1 MRRSWFLAIALFGWA
16 TARAQEDEP
25 VAVEDELV
33 GPIPEEVEAFKA
45 TQARFAERMAELEED
60 TRTFVDLR
68 EAEERARLSA
78 GYDDLLS
85 SLVDLETSH
94 RELAID
100 EMESFLARY
109 PDARYS
115 SHVRFRLA
123 DFYFEEAK
131 EAWLEAAKEY
141 AKLEEELGF
150 ERMDELPPEPT
161 IDLQKSIDLYL
172 RIIADNRDLP
182 RESQYGPLDA
192 VFYMLG
198 FCYNE
203 PNSAQKDEGLA
214 RQAFEDL
221 VAVRPDSDLAD
232 AAHLFLGNMYFDKNQ
247 FPEAISEYQLVFD
260 KGEDGLYYAEA
271 LYQLAWAYYKLAGPR
286 RTELSMGPEAYDKAL
301 ELFIKLLDQ
310 SEAQY
315 EETGRQSDF
324 RPDAIKYVAI
334 SFFDVADNTATDPV
348 TVAEAYFR
356 RVGPRPYEQEIYI
369 ALAEVL
375 QTQARWD
382 EAIAVYRKLQDDPR
396 WVDHPDNPKF
406 QMQIVRLYA
415 SKRPPDLQESAE
427 ARVELTDRY
436 NTETEW
442 WGANQDSPDALAT
455 ARGYIEESLAD
466 VAIEYRLKA
475 NQTGA
480 REDYLEAAKRFRQYL
495 VKFPISDDYYEVQWY
510 LADTLYRAAEYEDA
524 LVEYESLIK
533 SGAYHP
539 YADGA
544 MYFAM
549 DAALQVLQQEH
560 VPPAISETALV
571 PELLEQARAQ
581 QAPVWMVPESK
592 SFERSYKT
600 PAGMEISVYALSK
613 DHERFVEN
621 AERLLEH
628 TFTAPTDE
636 NINDFG
642 AVFAERRHKVEYLV
656 AQLLYFHNRFDEA
669 RPLLVRLIERYPHRN
684 EAAYAAGLLVDS
696 YQAEGNLAQVRL
708 YTRKFMTSVLGEDE
722 ALIGERQQQ
731 FATLLEGAAFKE
743 ALAYVESGDRQ
754 AAAEAFLAFT
764 EEFPNSEHVPAALYN
779 AANSYEL
786 LGKAEKAN
794 ELFEEYVERY
804 PDDERSK
811 ALYFRIAA
819 NYESTFELAKAID
832 YYERLVARFPRDP
845 DAADALYNA
854 AFLRIGLGDH
864 EGAARGFERYAS
876 QFRQASDREGVYF
889 QAGEQWE
896 QVGSTQARRFYEEYL
911 RTYGL
916 TNPDHALEAKHKLG
930 EFYLEAGNTRRHR
943 AYLDEI
949 LRDFDR
955 LAASGVP
962 LGWGSR
968 HYAAEAAFAQ
978 LQDAYDKF
986 TSDTLSGREDKD
998 LALLMDKKPAEL
1010 AVLEEQGLAIVRR
1023 YSDFEYSTASLY
1035 LVAAAYL
1042 YYADLGFKLE
1052 PPATMSEEE
1061 KDVYWEVLETEV
1073 FPQFY
1078 TVQDKAIARFEALI
1092 KLAREQKLYSEW
1104 VGKAYTALNE
1114 LDPRAYP
1121 KEKPEIQGESAAEIT
1136 PDIVP
1141 LRIEEEIPWGG
1152 DAGAGGTP

>member
-1 MRRSWFLAIALFGWA
+1 MRRPLMIAIALCAWA
-16 TARAQEDEP
+16 VAWAQEEP
-25 VAVEDELV
+25 AVDDQLT

-45 TQARFAERMAELEED
+45 TQARFAARMAELEQD

-68 EAEERARLSA
+68 ESEERARLSA
-78 GYDDLLS
+78 GYDDLLT
-85 SLVDLETSH
+85 SLVDLEASH
-94 RELAID
+94 RALAIE
-100 EMESFLARY
+100 EMEGFLKRY

-131 EAWLEAAKEY
+131 DAWLEAAQAY
-141 AKLEEELGF
+141 AMLEEELGF
-150 ERMDELPPEPT
+150 ERMDELPPMPT
-161 IDLQKSIDLYL
+161 IDLQKAIDLYQ
-172 RIIADNRDLP
+172 RIVADNRDLP
-182 RESQYGPLDA
+182 RESQYEPLDA

-198 FCYNE
+198 FSYNE
-203 PNSAQKDEGLA
+203 PNSAQKDEALA

-221 VAVRPDSDLAD
+221 VAARPDSDLAEP
-232 AAHLFLGNMYFDKNQ
+232 AHLFLGNMHFDKNQ
-247 FPEAISEYQLVFD
+247 FPEAIAEYRLVFD
-260 KGEDGLYYAEA
+260 RGEEGLYYAEA

-286 RTELSMGPEAYDKAL
+286 ETKLSMGPEAYDDAMD
-301 ELFIKLLDQ
+301 LFIGLLDQ
-310 SEAQY
+310 SEEEY
-315 EETGRQSDF
+315 EQTGRQSDF
-324 RPDAIKYVAI
+324 RPDAVKYMAI
-334 SFFDVADNTATDPV
+334 SFFDVADNTDVDPV
-348 TVAEAYFR
+348 QVAEAYFG
-356 RVGPRPYEQEIYI
+356 RVGARPYEQEIYI

-396 WVDHPDNPKF
+396 WVNHPDNPKF

-415 SKRPPDLQESAE
+415 SKRPPALQESAA

-436 NTETEW
+436 NTEAEW
-442 WGANQDSPDALAT
+442 WDANGESPDALAT

-475 NQTGA
+475 NRTGA
-480 REDYLEAAKRFRQYL
+480 HEDYLEAAKRFRQYL

-510 LADTLYRAAEYEDA
+510 LADTLYRAVEYEDA

-533 SGAYHP
+533 SGAHHA
-539 YADGA
+539 YADGSV
-544 MYFAM
+544 YFAM

-560 VPPAISETALV
+560 TPPAVPETALV
-571 PELLEQARAQ
+571 ADLLEQARGQ
-581 QAPVWMVPESK
+581 QAPAWMVPK
-592 SFERSYKT
+592 TAAFERSYAT
-600 PAGMEISVYALSK
+600 PSGTDISVYALSE
-613 DHERFVEN
+613 DHQRFVVN
-621 AERLLEH
+621 AERLQQY
-628 TFTAPTDE
+628 TFTPPQDE
-636 NINDFG
+636 DTNDFG

-656 AQLLYFHNRFDEA
+656 AQMLYFHNRYDEA
-669 RPLLVRLIERYPHRN
+669 RPLLTSLIDRYPHRN

-696 YQAEGNLAQVRL
+696 YQTEGDLAQVRL

-754 AAAEAFLAFT
+754 AAAEAFVAFT
-764 EEFPNSEHVPAALYN
+764 EEFPGSEHVPAALYN

-804 PDDERSK
+804 PNDERSK

-819 NYESTFELAKAID
+819 NYESTFELAKAVD
-832 YYERLVARFPRDP
+832 YYERLVVRFPKDL

-864 EGAARGFERYAS
+864 EGAAKGFERYAS
-876 QFRQASDREGVYF
+876 QFREASDREGVHF

-896 QVGSTQARRFYEEYL
+896 QVGSYQARRFYEGYL

-916 TNPDHALEAKHKLG
+916 SNPDHALEAKYKLAKQH
-930 EFYLEAGNTRRHR
+930 LEAGSQRRHR

-955 LAASGVP
+955 LAASGAE

-968 HYAAEAAFAQ
+968 HYAAEAAFVQ
-978 LQDAYDKF
+978 LQEEYDRF

-998 LALLMDKKPAEL
+998 LELLMDKKPAEL
-1010 AVLEEQGLAIVRR
+1010 SKLEEQGLGIVRR

-1052 PPATMSEEE
+1052 PPSTMSPEEQ
-1061 KDVYWEVLETEV
+1061 DVYWEVLETEV

-1104 VGKAYTALNE
+1104 VGKAHVGLND
-1114 LDPRAYP
+1114 LDPRGYP

-1141 LRIEEEIPWGG
+1141 RRIQEEIPWGG
-1152 DAGAGGTP
+1152 DPGTGEAP